1 MSSSTPSAPAAAL
14 PRALTPN
21 ERRSF
26 VLGVSNGAAFT
37 FAESL
42 IAADLVLTNFVGK
55 LTASNFLIGLV
66 VPLRDAGWFLP
77 QLFVSSYLQYRERVL
92 PIYRVMAVARTIAW
106 LGMAA
111 VVFAVQD
118 PGALLLLFFLLYS
131 VNSLASGVAGLSF
144 MDVVAK
150 TIPGGRRGSFFAGRL
165 FFGSLL
171 GLLASVIVS
180 AALGGT
186 LGLSYLD
193 SIGVLFLVSWASAV
207 LGLLAFGTIREPPGE
222 IREEPATLG
231 AHVRRA
237 ARLPRDNREFRLLL
251 VGRVMLILSYVA
263 APFYGVYAT
272 RELGADER
280 ILGVFL
286 AARTLSF
293 LVANP
298 AWARLSDRRGNRL
311 VMLIALVFGLLMP
324 SVALAAKPVM
334 SLLAVPHTQW
344 ALVYVSVFLLW
355 GLFESG
361 IGVGAV
367 NLLLDFAPP
376 RDRVTYVGLTN
387 SVLGVALLSTS
398 LGGALVDLIGISSVF
413 LLSLGCLAASLVA
426 FYKMREPRDP
436 STALPAPFGRG
447 LRRAGPSPVD
457 EAHD

>member
-1 MSSSTPSAPAAAL
+1 
-14 PRALTPN
+14 
-21 ERRSF
+21 
-26 VLGVSNGAAFT
+26 
-37 FAESL
+37 
-42 IAADLVLTNFVGK
+42 
-55 LTASNFLIGLV
+55 
-66 VPLRDAGWFLP
+66 
-77 QLFVSSYLQYRERVL
+77 
-92 PIYRVMAVARTIAW
+92 
-106 LGMAA
+106 
-111 VVFAVQD
+111 
-118 PGALLLLFFLLYS
+118 
-131 VNSLASGVAGLSF
+131 
-144 MDVVAK
+144 
-150 TIPGGRRGSFFAGRL
+150 
-165 FFGSLL
+165 
-171 GLLASVIVS
+171 
-180 AALGGT
+180 
-186 LGLSYLD
+186 
-193 SIGVLFLVSWASAV
+193 
-207 LGLLAFGTIREPPGE
+207 
-222 IREEPATLG
+222 
-231 AHVRRA
+231 
-237 ARLPRDNREFRLLL
+237 
-251 VGRVMLILSYVA
+251 VA